1 MTSENASNS
10 RSSGRGR
17 YRSTTPR
24 KLGNSSPQPSPGDV
38 LATDLPLSESAVASS
53 SPRKRRV
60 KSPPPETTPTR
71 LRQTIPMTAGAHE
84 SILGR
89 RTRKT
94 VTSSPS
100 PASSFINLNG
110 PQDTAGG
117 RCLKC
122 ARRVDHEPG
131 ADTQEGGSS
140 TESSVLSKQRATP
153 SIQGDGNRLDAA
165 AFNAPSRE
173 ASVPPVVNAAYG
185 GAPSYYGSMQPH
197 PGVAHNMPY
206 RYGAPYGYY
215 SMHVPGGPWPN
226 HHVDPLFSTSPIPS
240 MLNLAPD
247 NIPAAT
253 STATATYRSTS
264 QSLDVPRSS
273 TLVDARPLPTEP
285 IPSMSNLAP
294 DNTPAATSAATAT
307 YRSTLQSLD
316 VPRGST
322 LVDAWPLPTEPM
334 STEQASIDIGLRL
347 PPPQGLRNSE
357 GVKMAG
363 NSPPR

>member
-1 MTSENASNS
+1 MLQP
-10 RSSGRGR
+10 SGDEEAVV
-17 YRSTTPR
+17 TTP
-24 KLGNSSPQPSPGDV
+24 
-38 LATDLPLSESAVASS
+38 

-60 KSPPPETTPTR
+60 KTPPETTPTR
-71 LRQTIPMTAGAHE
+71 LRQAITMTAGVPAG
-84 SILGR
+84 ILGQQR
-89 RTRKT
+89 SRKT
-94 VTSSPS
+94 LTSPTSPDS
-100 PASSFINLNG
+100 PFVSPTSAQDKLDG
-110 PQDTAGG
+110 PGVSGVPLMSITSAEAVG
-117 RCLKC
+117 
-122 ARRVDHEPG
+122 
-131 ADTQEGGSS
+131 TQEDASESS
-140 TESSVLSKQRATP
+140 TPSKPKAPTSV
-153 SIQGDGNRLDAA
+153 QGDANRLTPT

-173 ASVPPVVNAAYG
+173 VSMPPIMVNGAYG
-185 GAPSYYGSMQPH
+185 SAPAYYGSMQPQASPESYFRPYPPSPNPAAVPLGAAEALNPLQGLAAA